1 MKTAFRNLCDTV
13 IAGLRWNFVALNVYI
28 CKEEEKKIN
37 DMSFY
42 FKKLG
47 GKKEINPKPTK
58 GNKKRQ
64 KLMIWKTIHIIEI

>member
-1 MKTAFRNLCDTV
+1 MEFCGFKCLYLQR
-13 IAGLRWNFVALNVYI
+13 RR
-28 CKEEEKKIN
+28 KKKIN

>member
-1 MKTAFRNLCDTV
+1 M
-13 IAGLRWNFVALNVYI
+13 ALNVYI
-28 CKEEEKKIN
+28 CKEEKKIN

-42 FKKLG
+42 LKKLE
-47 GKKEINPKPTK
+47 GKKEINPKLMK

>member
-1 MKTAFRNLCDTV
+1 M
-13 IAGLRWNFVALNVYI
+13 ALNVYI
-28 CKEEEKKIN
+28 CKEEKKIN

-42 FKKLG
+42 LKKLE
-47 GKKEINPKPTK
+47 GKKEINPKLTK